1 MDSKVAS
8 CTNKESSVLSTP
20 VVEDDEKSRVVV
32 LGQVLLQWLT
42 GDGTEQDSDSRRAQ
56 GLECKNDERQFVLLS
71 VRTAWNRW
79 LLLPALV
86 LINCNVVVDGVIQAE
101 TPDVGFRRTVA
112 KSVEA
117 IMIVDA
123 HPLNTSRSLWNERD
137 DDMDRCLPTM
147 KCIARSLG

>member
-42 GDGTEQDSDSRRAQ
+42 GTEQDSDSRRAQ
-56 GLECKNDERQFVLLS
+56 GLECKNDEGQFLLLS

-86 LINCNVVVDGVIQAE
+86 LMNVVADGVIQAE